1 MSTAKH
7 RRLAILAGT
16 AFLLLASGAHAQEAD
31 PAESLRELFK
41 NMETEGQAV
50 SPDEEVN
57 EALVPGPVSLTPP
70 GVEDN
75 DAVETMPDAPM
86 VPEAESPFALP
97 PEDIPTN
104 KEEDDGSSS
113 LLPAITADTDGS
125 GADTNDLSA
134 DATETLP
141 RVSAPSSNT
150 LDEIS
155 NLKGDIQ
162 LLELRVQKE
171 KLVKELDNAR
181 APGPAEQKPEA
192 VQPPLPQNI
201 MRDTDTGMRDRVELP
216 GVAEITGS
224 RGSLSAL
231 IVSGNGAQVYARPG
245 DRVPGGLRVA
255 TIDTRGV
262 TFERDYGG
270 DDNWFVGLGLPP
282 ASQDM
287 DYEPVGMAPIPL
299 Q

>member
-16 AFLLLASGAHAQEAD
+16 AFLLLASGVQAQETD
-31 PAESLRELFK
+31 PAESLRDLFK
-41 NMETEGQAV
+41 NMETEGQSSA
-50 SPDEEVN
+50 PQEEPN
-57 EALVPGPVSLTPP
+57 EALVPGPMSLTPP
-70 GVEDN
+70 DAGSD
-75 DAVETMPDAPM
+75 DAVENAPDAATA
-86 VPEAESPFALP
+86 PEDESPFALP
-97 PEDIPTN
+97 PEDLP
-104 KEEDDGSSS
+104 
-113 LLPAITADTDGS
+113 LPPAIPADTDED
-125 GADTNDLSA
+125 GADTNELSA
-134 DATETLP
+134 NTAETLP
-141 RVSAPSSNT
+141 RISAPSSNT

-171 KLVKELDNAR
+171 KLEKELDNAR
-181 APGPAEQKPEA
+181 AAEPAEQKPEA
-192 VQPPLPQNI
+192 IQPVLPQNTPI
-201 MRDTDTGMRDRVELP
+201 DAGMRDRIELP

-231 IVSGNGAQVYARPG
+231 IVSSNGAQVYARPG
-245 DRVPGGLRVA
+245 DRVPGGLRV
-255 TIDTRGV
+255 TSIETSGV
-262 TFERDYGG
+262 TFERDSGG
-270 DDNWFVGLGLPP
+270 DNNWFVGLGLPP